1 MAGGSRGERVAV
13 KGANLDSS
21 ATMSHMSGSHSELD
35 LARDAQ
41 RAYEDAQAELLVLRR
56 TRDELVHRA
65 CRHHDVREVAGAT
78 GLSDSYARKL
88 ARQSVSSSSP

>member
-1 MAGGSRGERVAV
+1 MSR
-13 KGANLDSS
+13 
-21 ATMSHMSGSHSELD
+21 MSRSHSELD

-65 CRHHDVREVAGAT
+65 CRHHDVREVAGVT

-88 ARQSVSSSSP
+88 ARTGTTSARLTPLGTEAG